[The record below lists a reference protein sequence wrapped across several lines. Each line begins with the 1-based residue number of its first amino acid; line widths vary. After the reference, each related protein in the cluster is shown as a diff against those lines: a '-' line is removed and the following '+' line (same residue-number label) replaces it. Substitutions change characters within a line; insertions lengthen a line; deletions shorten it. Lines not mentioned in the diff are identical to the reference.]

1 MMIRPA
7 TAVYRRS
14 DVCAGRLSEFR
25 LALVITLVQ
34 IGKEADMQG
43 GMAASHQNFD
53 IT

>member
-7 TAVYRRS
+7 TAVYRRW
-14 DVCAGRLSEFR
+14 DVCVRRLSKFC
-25 LALVITLVQ
+25 LASVITLVQ

>member
-1 MMIRPA
+1 MIPPA
-7 TAVYRRS
+7 IAAYRRW
-14 DVCAGRLSEFR
+14 DVCAGRLSEFC
-25 LALVITLVQ
+25 LASVITLVQ